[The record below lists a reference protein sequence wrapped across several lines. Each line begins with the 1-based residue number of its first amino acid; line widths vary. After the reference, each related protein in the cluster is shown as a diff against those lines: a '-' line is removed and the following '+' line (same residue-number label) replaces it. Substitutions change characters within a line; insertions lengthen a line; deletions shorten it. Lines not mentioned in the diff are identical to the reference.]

1 MDAPVAEP
9 RSVRW
14 QRRVRTIPLMLGA
27 AAAALVLVPVA
38 VPALAVA
45 DLGRGRARLP
55 SVRVYLFALHYA
67 LNDSAEIL
75 LAGPY
80 WLFAGFGRRLG
91 GPRSIARHQRLQWW
105 SLRTLARS
113 GERLLGLR
121 VEVDEAS
128 TAVLAPGPVVVLC
141 RHVSIVDASLPALLY
156 QRLGYH
162 VRGVIMAEMLA
173 DPGFD
178 LLYGRLGSV
187 FVPRDDGAKA
197 RRAVAQLG
205 RGLGPTTVAAIFP
218 EGRLF
223 APDVLARAQ
232 ARLAAGGD
240 PARAERLAG
249 LRRVLPPRPGG
260 VLALL
265 DAAPGADVVVLDHRG
280 LDDHPRFADLARAV
294 PLRTPLRVTA
304 RRIARADVPDDD
316 AGRVAWLDDVWLALD
331 AGLATPG

>member
-9 RSVRW
+9 RAVRW

-38 VPALAVA
+38 LPALAVA
-45 DLGRGRARLP
+45 DLGRGRACLP
-55 SVRVYLFALHYA
+55 SVRVYLFALRYA

-80 WLFAGFGRRLG
+80 WLMAGFGRRID
-91 GPRSIARHQRLQWW
+91 GPRSIARHQQLQWW

-113 GERLLGLR
+113 GERLLGVR

-128 TAVLAPGPVVVLC
+128 MAVLAPGPVVVLC

-162 VRGVIMAEMLA
+162 VRGVIMAELLA

-187 FVPRDDGAKA
+187 FVPRDDSAAA
-197 RRAVAQLG
+197 RSAVAQLG

-232 ARLAAGGD
+232 SRLAAGGD
-240 PARAERLAG
+240 PARAERLAR

-265 DAAPGADVVVLDHRG
+265 DAAPDADVVVLDHRG
-280 LDDHPRFADLARAV
+280 LDAPPRFADLARAV

-304 RRIARADVPDDD
+304 WRIARADVPDDD

-331 AGLATPG
+331 AGLAAPA